1 MLRQAMRMSLLGV
14 LLLTGCAT
22 EFSVRGA
29 FPAPL
34 ANAEVVPLPPPPRYE
49 VVPVA
54 PRRDYVWVG
63 GRWVWRPEHHQHVWV
78 PGGWRPRG

>member
-1 MLRQAMRMSLLGV
+1 MLRQAMRLSLLGV

-34 ANAEVVPLPPPPRYE
+34 ANTEVVPLPPPPRYE

-54 PRRDYVWVG
+54 PSRD
-63 GRWVWRPEHHQHVWV
+63 
-78 PGGWRPRG
+78 